1 MDQIRKEHAKEER
14 NRSKGLPAKPAQG
27 IGRRGSTGDVRILD
41 RKPVVDS
48 DGFTQVTRTSSA
60 SNVMA
65 SSSLAMAAA
74 GKKPGEMRRSVSVP
88 VGVSDKQES
97 PPAKEFPSAEECSDK
112 TQKIL
117 KEYFVGG
124 DTDDAVLSIDEMVG
138 FGHDGSIDRGAKVVE
153 GGTLLVLEM
162 KEEDVAKFLTVLLRC
177 MKENKIQR
185 KSVITGMNDPLEF
198 LGDIEID
205 APLARKHLV
214 RIVAELIKEKAVDID
229 FLLESPQYFR
239 DEGKAAS
246 FAAMVLKATGEEIT
260 DADVSIVEQL
270 MTENDKKDHATA
282 RDLLDSI

>member
-1 MDQIRKEHAKEER
+1 
-14 NRSKGLPAKPAQG
+14 
-27 IGRRGSTGDVRILD
+27 
-41 RKPVVDS
+41 
-48 DGFTQVTRTSSA
+48 
-60 SNVMA
+60 
-65 SSSLAMAAA
+65 MAAA